1 MILKKGLIWKA
12 IAIAVILA
20 VTASSLAL
28 ALTTLAAPQKVD
40 LVSKSADTSSTVP
53 KVTNDVKVSSQSTDT
68 APETK
73 VANTAT
79 SNVNAAA
86 NTVTTALPASPPT
99 ATAGSHGVGILKSAD
114 PIGYINEN
122 VTYRINVFN
131 PSDFNLSKINVTDTM
146 LKLNTTIPF
155 MAAGNKTGVTYV
167 LTRTVLANDTNPL
180 INTASVEAV
189 DSDGV
194 RSTATTQAKTAIMQ
208 RFLVLKKTGPTMAHV
223 LDPIKYTV
231 TVKNVGNVS
240 LSNVTVADDLLGFS
254 WLGDL
259 SVNETNVFNLTY
271 VVPKNSSDPLK
282 NTATATAML
291 NETKIFAEA
300 SWTTDILHPQLY
312 VNKTVVPE
320 KICKEGNVTY
330 KIVVTNTG
338 DTALTNITIIDSLF
352 GSAPAKLIPTSL
364 LPGQSVVWSFNV
376 TVKASQTNV
385 ATATGIDALGKT
397 VKASDSASLC
407 FRTCEHEEDDHHECD
422 KD

>member
-1 MILKKGLIWKA
+1 M
-12 IAIAVILA
+12 
-20 VTASSLAL
+20 
-28 ALTTLAAPQKVD
+28 
-40 LVSKSADTSSTVP
+40 
-53 KVTNDVKVSSQSTDT
+53 
-68 APETK
+68 
-73 VANTAT
+73 
-79 SNVNAAA
+79 
-86 NTVTTALPASPPT
+86 
-99 ATAGSHGVGILKSAD
+99 KSAD

-146 LKLNTTIPF
+146 LKLNTSIPF

-259 SVNETNVFNLTY
+259 SVNETNVFYLTY